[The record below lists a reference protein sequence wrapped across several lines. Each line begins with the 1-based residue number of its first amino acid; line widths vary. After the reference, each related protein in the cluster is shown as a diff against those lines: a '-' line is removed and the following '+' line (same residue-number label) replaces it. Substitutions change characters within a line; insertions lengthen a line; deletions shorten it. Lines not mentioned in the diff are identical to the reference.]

1 MNRQTLVSI
10 EIRLFLN
17 VLKDRRIVVKQ
28 ILVVQCNEMSTI
40 SKQMINRQVLD
51 VIFKVRDNYQYIKI
65 KIY

>member
-1 MNRQTLVSI
+1 MNRGETNTI
-10 EIRLFLN
+10 
-17 VLKDRRIVVKQ
+17 
-28 ILVVQCNEMSTI
+28 VQCNEMSTI